1 MEITPDKWQR
11 AKALFDA
18 VLQRPRSER
27 EPFLASVCAE
37 GDLREQVEQL
47 LRNHEQAG
55 SFLSKPVIE
64 LPKSERFAAGDIIA
78 GRFKIV
84 RFLGGG
90 GMGKVFEAHDPKLH
104 RPVALKFLPEEL
116 AQDRQMRERF
126 EREARAASALDHPNI
141 CTVYEIGEHDGR
153 PFMAMQYLD
162 GQTLQE
168 RIRGKPLKI
177 ATFLDLGIQ
186 IADALDAAHS
196 RGIIHR
202 DIKPANIFVT
212 TREQAKI
219 LDFGLAKQQSLHRA
233 HAAQSIEGSTVSLPQ
248 ESLTSP
254 GSALG
259 TIAYMSPEQVRGED
273 LDARTDLFSF
283 GAVLYEMASGQH
295 AFSGRTPGMIFDAIL
310 NRQPIPPEQIKP
322 RLPLELEQIIAKA
335 LEKDR

>member
-11 AKALFDA
+11 AKPLFDA

-27 EPFLASVCAE
+27 ESFLASVCAE

-126 EREARAASALDHPNI
+126 EREARAASGLDHPNI
-141 CTVYEIGEHDGR
+141 CTVYEIGEQDGR

-219 LDFGLAKQQSLHRA
+219 LDFGLAKHQPYTRQPAEAIGNSSQPTA
-233 HAAQSIEGSTVSLPQ
+233 SLPE

-259 TIAYMSPEQVRGED
+259 TVAYMS
-273 LDARTDLFSF
+273 
-283 GAVLYEMASGQH
+283 
-295 AFSGRTPGMIFDAIL
+295 
-310 NRQPIPPEQIKP
+310 
-322 RLPLELEQIIAKA
+322 
-335 LEKDR
+335 